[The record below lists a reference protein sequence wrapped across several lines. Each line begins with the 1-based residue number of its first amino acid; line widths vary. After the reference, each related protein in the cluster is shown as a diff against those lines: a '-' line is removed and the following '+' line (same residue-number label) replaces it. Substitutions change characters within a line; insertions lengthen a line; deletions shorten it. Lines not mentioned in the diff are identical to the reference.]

1 MRKQLS
7 FIANGLEKI
16 RIGMSKTLAVLGSPI
31 AHSKSP
37 QIQLAALNHLGIS
50 ATFDRFE
57 VTDLAGFLATHP
69 NFDALSLTMPL
80 KEQARIVA
88 DWEEPLVAK
97 TNSANYLL
105 KSNGLLKAFNT
116 DVFGIVK
123 AVQNVS
129 AHTVGIL
136 GTGATARCS
145 LAAMEGK
152 ELRLW
157 GRKSETLAELANQF
171 DCTPSEIDSV
181 LQSDLVISTLPGDAL
196 ADLVGQSQPGVLLDV
211 VYSRQS
217 PAGFAGYI
225 SGLEMLVWQ
234 AIGQLRILLNGA
246 DVPLENEE
254 ELAEIMMNAA
264 KVAE

>member
-1 MRKQLS
+1 
-7 FIANGLEKI
+7 
-16 RIGMSKTLAVLGSPI
+16 MSKTLAVLGSPI

-37 QIQLAALNHLGIS
+37 QIQLAALNHLGVS

-57 VTDLAGFLATHP
+57 VADLAGFLATHS

-105 KSNGLLKAFNT
+105 QSDGLLKAFNT
-116 DVFGIVK
+116 DVFGIIK
-123 AVQNVS
+123 SVQNVT

-136 GTGATARCS
+136 GTGATARCA
-145 LAAMEGK
+145 LAAMDGK
-152 ELRLW
+152 ELRIW
-157 GRKSETLAELANQF
+157 GRKSETLSELANQF
-171 DCTPSEIDSV
+171 DCIPSEIDSV
-181 LQSDLVISTLPGDAL
+181 LQCDLVISTLPGEVL
-196 ADLVGQSQPGVLLDV
+196 AGLVGQSRPGVLLDV
-211 VYSRQS
+211 VYSRKS

-234 AIGQLRILLNGA
+234 AIGQLRILLHGA
-246 DVPLENEE
+246 DIPLENEND
-254 ELAEIMMNAA
+254 LAQIMMNAA